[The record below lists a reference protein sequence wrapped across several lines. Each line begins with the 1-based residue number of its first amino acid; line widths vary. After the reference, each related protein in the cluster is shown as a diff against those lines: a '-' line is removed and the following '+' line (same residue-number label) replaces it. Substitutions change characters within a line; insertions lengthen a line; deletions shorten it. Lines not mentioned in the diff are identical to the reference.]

1 MAVHHGKE
9 GEVVVGG
16 SAVGEL
22 VSFTL
27 ETTGDVVE
35 STKMADAAKT
45 FVAGRTS
52 FSGTLEM
59 HFDEADSVQTQLTA
73 GSSVTF
79 KLLPEG
85 SSTGDR
91 KFEGAGIITGMSV
104 NQPIDG
110 IVARSVTFQGTGA
123 LTIGAES

>member
-45 FVAGRTS
+45 FIAGRTS
-52 FSGTLEM
+52 FSGSLEM
-59 HFDEADSVQTQLTA
+59 HFYEADSVQSQLTV
-73 GSSVTF
+73 GSSITF

-91 KFEGAGIITGMSV
+91 KFEGASVITGMSV
-104 NQPIDG
+104 SQPLDG
-110 IVARSVTFQGTGA
+110 IVTRSVTFQGTGA
-123 LTIGAES
+123 LTIGTE

>member
-9 GEVVVGG
+9 GEVVVSG

-22 VSFTL
+22 VSFTI

-35 STKMADAAKT
+35 STKMSDAAKS

-73 GSSVTF
+73 GSSITF

-91 KFEGAGIITGMSV
+91 KFEGASVITGMSV
-104 NQPIDG
+104 SQPLDG

-123 LTIGAES
+123 LTIGTE

>member
-22 VSFTL
+22 VSFTI

-59 HFDEADSVQTQLTA
+59 HFDEADSVQTSLTA
-73 GSSVTF
+73 GASITF

-91 KFEGAGIITGMSV
+91 KFEGASVITGMSV
-104 NQPIDG
+104 SQPLDG

-123 LTIGAES
+123 LTIGTE

>member
-22 VSFTL
+22 TNFTL

-35 STKMADAAKT
+35 STKMADGAKS

-73 GSSVTF
+73 GASVTF

-85 SSTGDR
+85 SSSGDR

-104 NQPIDG
+104 TQPLDG

-123 LTIGAES
+123 LTIGTE

>member
-9 GEVVVGG
+9 GEVAVGG
-16 SAVGEL
+16 TAVGEL
-22 VSFTL
+22 TSFTL

-35 STKMADAAKT
+35 STQMSDGAKS
-45 FVAGRTS
+45 FIAGRTS

-59 HFDEADSVQTQLTA
+59 HFDETDSGQTSLTA
-73 GSSVTF
+73 GASVTF

-104 NQPIDG
+104 SQPLDG
-110 IVARSVTFQGTGA
+110 VVSRSVTFQGTDA
-123 LTIGAES
+123 LTIGTE

>member
-22 VSFTL
+22 VSFTI

-35 STKMADAAKT
+35 STKMSDSAKS
-45 FVAGRTS
+45 FIAGRTS

-73 GSSVTF
+73 GTSITF

-91 KFEGAGIITGMSV
+91 KFEGASVITGMSV
-104 NQPIDG
+104 SQPLDG
-110 IVARSVTFQGTGA
+110 VVSRSVTFQGTGA
-123 LTIGAES
+123 LTIGTE

>member
-35 STKMADAAKT
+35 STKMSDSAKS
-45 FVAGRTS
+45 FIAGRTS

-73 GSSVTF
+73 DTSITF

-91 KFEGAGIITGMSV
+91 KFEGASVITGMSV
-104 NQPIDG
+104 SQPLDG
-110 IVARSVTFQGTGA
+110 VVSRSVTFQGTGA
-123 LTIGAES
+123 LTIGTE

>member
-35 STKMADAAKT
+35 STKMSDAAKT

-73 GSSVTF
+73 GASITF

-85 SSTGDR
+85 SSAGDR
-91 KFEGAGIITGMSV
+91 KFEGASVITGMSV
-104 NQPIDG
+104 SQPLDG

-123 LTIGAES
+123 LTIGTE

>member
-9 GEVVVGG
+9 GEVTVGG

-22 VSFTL
+22 TNFTL

-35 STKMADAAKT
+35 STKMADGAKS

-52 FSGTLEM
+52 FSGTLDM

-73 GSSVTF
+73 GASVTF

-85 SSTGDR
+85 SSSGDR

-104 NQPIDG
+104 NQPLDG

-123 LTIGAES
+123 LTIGTE

>member
-1 MAVHHGKE
+1 MRVHHGKE

-22 VSFTL
+22 TSFTL

-35 STKMADAAKT
+35 STQMSDGAKS
-45 FVAGRTS
+45 FIAGRTS

-59 HFDEADSVQTQLTA
+59 HFDETDSGQTSLTA
-73 GSSVTF
+73 GASVTF

-85 SSTGDR
+85 SSSGDR
-91 KFEGAGIITGMSV
+91 KFEGAGIVTGMSV
-104 NQPIDG
+104 SQPLDG
-110 IVARSVTFQGTGA
+110 IVSRTVTFQGTDA
-123 LTIGAES
+123 LTIGTE

>member
-22 VSFTL
+22 VSFTI

-73 GSSVTF
+73 GESITF

-85 SSTGDR
+85 GSTGDR
-91 KFEGAGIITGMSV
+91 KFEGESVITGMSV
-104 NQPIDG
+104 SQPLDG

-123 LTIGAES
+123 LTIGTE

>member
-22 VSFTL
+22 NSFTL

-35 STKMADAAKT
+35 STKMADSAKT
-45 FVAGRTS
+45 FIAGRTS

-59 HFDEADSVQTQLTA
+59 HFDEADSVQTQLVA
-73 GSSVTF
+73 GASVTF

-85 SSTGDR
+85 SSSGDR

-104 NQPIDG
+104 NQPLDG

-123 LTIGAES
+123 LTIGTE

>member
-16 SAVGEL
+16 TAVGEL
-22 VSFTL
+22 VSFTI

-35 STKMADAAKT
+35 STKMADASKT
-45 FVAGRTS
+45 FIAGRTS
-52 FSGTLEM
+52 FSGSLEM
-59 HFDEADSVQTQLTA
+59 HFDEADSVQTSLTA
-73 GSSVTF
+73 VASITF

-91 KFEGAGIITGMSV
+91 KFEGASVITGMSV
-104 NQPIDG
+104 SQPLDG
-110 IVARSVTFQGTGA
+110 IVTRSVTFQGTGA
-123 LTIGAES
+123 LTIGTE

>member
-35 STKMADAAKT
+35 STKMSDSAKS
-45 FVAGRTS
+45 FIAGRTS

-73 GSSVTF
+73 GTSITF

-91 KFEGAGIITGMSV
+91 KFEGASVITGLSV
-104 NQPIDG
+104 SQPLDG
-110 IVARSVTFQGTGA
+110 VVSRSVTFQGTGA
-123 LTIGAES
+123 LTIGTE

>member
-35 STKMADAAKT
+35 STKWLMP
-45 FVAGRTS
+45 
-52 FSGTLEM
+52 L
-59 HFDEADSVQTQLTA
+59 
-73 GSSVTF
+73 
-79 KLLPEG
+79 KLLLLVEHH
-85 SSTGDR
+85 SL
-91 KFEGAGIITGMSV
+91 V
-104 NQPIDG
+104 
-110 IVARSVTFQGTGA
+110 
-123 LTIGAES
+123 L

>member
-45 FVAGRTS
+45 FIAGRTS
-52 FSGTLEM
+52 FSGSLEM
-59 HFDEADSVQTQLTA
+59 HFDEADSGQTTLTA
-73 GSSVTF
+73 GASITF

-91 KFEGAGIITGMSV
+91 KFEGASVITGMSV
-104 NQPIDG
+104 SQPLDG

-123 LTIGAES
+123 LTIGTE

>member
-35 STKMADAAKT
+35 RTKMADAAKT

-73 GSSVTF
+73 GASITF

-85 SSTGDR
+85 GSTGDR
-91 KFEGAGIITGMSV
+91 KFEGESVITGMSV
-104 NQPIDG
+104 SQPLDG

-123 LTIGAES
+123 LTIGTE

>member
-22 VSFTL
+22 TSFTI

-35 STKMADAAKT
+35 STKMSDSAKS
-45 FVAGRTS
+45 FIAGRTS

-59 HFDEADSVQTQLTA
+59 HFDEADSVQTQLTV
-73 GSSVTF
+73 GSSITF

-91 KFEGAGIITGMSV
+91 KFEWSGIVTGMSV
-104 NQPIDG
+104 NQPLDG
-110 IVARSVTFQGTGA
+110 VVARSVTFQGTGA
-123 LTIGAES
+123 LTIGTE

>member
-9 GEVVVGG
+9 GEVTVGG

-22 VSFTL
+22 TNFTL

-35 STKMADAAKT
+35 STKMADGAKS

-52 FSGTLEM
+52 FSGTLDM
-59 HFDEADSVQTQLTA
+59 HFDEADSVQTQLTV
-73 GSSVTF
+73 GSSITF

-85 SSTGDR
+85 GSTGDR
-91 KFEGAGIITGMSV
+91 KFEGASVITGMSV
-104 NQPIDG
+104 SQPLDG
-110 IVARSVTFQGTGA
+110 VVARSVTFQGTGA
-123 LTIGAES
+123 LTIGTE